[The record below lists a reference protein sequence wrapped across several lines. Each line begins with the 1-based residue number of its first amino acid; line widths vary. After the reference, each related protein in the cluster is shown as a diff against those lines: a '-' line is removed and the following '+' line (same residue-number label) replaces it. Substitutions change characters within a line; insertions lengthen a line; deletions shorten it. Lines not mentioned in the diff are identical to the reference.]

1 MGVTLLVDTRQQ
13 EGKHTAKHEYF
24 KAHGFRLVRTKLY
37 VGDYQ
42 IVGGTRTVDTKEHIL
57 ELCSNIDQQHE
68 RFRREVINARDA
80 GFQLTILVENEDGVT
95 DLATLTQWVNPRNSI
110 NRRKGLRP
118 PISGERL
125 AKACA
130 TMERKYGVRF
140 MFCKPDEAGER
151 VIEIL
156 TKEGNAHDAER
167 SCV

>member
-1 MGVTLLVDTRQQ
+1 MGATLLVDTRQQ
-13 EGKHTAKHEYF
+13 EDKHTLKHEWF

-42 IVGGTRTVDTKEHIL
+42 LVGGTRTVDTKKDIL
-57 ELCSNIDQQHE
+57 ELASNIDQQHE
-68 RFRREVINARDA
+68 RFRSELINAREA

-95 DLATLTQWVNPRNSI
+95 DLPTLLTWVNPRNSI

-140 MFCKPDEAGER
+140 DFCKPEEAGAR

-156 TKEGNAHDAER
+156 ENGGKADADTA
-167 SCV
+167 

>member
-13 EGKHTAKHEYF
+13 EGKHTLKHEHF

-42 IVGGTRTVDTKEHIL
+42 LVGGVVTVDTKEHIL
-57 ELCSNIDQQHE
+57 ELASNIDQQHE
-68 RFRREVINARDA
+68 RFRRELINARDA

-95 DLATLTQWVNPRNSI
+95 DLATLSQWVNPRNPI

-118 PISGERL
+118 PIDGKRM

-130 TMERKYGVRF
+130 TMEKKYGVRF
-140 MFCKPDEAGER
+140 MFCKPEEAGER

-156 TKEGNAHDAER
+156 TTGGKADADTA
-167 SCV
+167 